1 MELGKM
7 FSYEQLLKSARYND
21 PTAMYLL
28 AVGYDSGRFQDSSNK
43 LYIFWLSKFF
53 ESDEVEKVIN
63 YFDDDSP
70 TILAEEQAILGE
82 LIVDAGIRLGLLL
95 KNSVDYSELKMAYD
109 GVYAA
114 YVVSKLSYIEVGD
127 DSQSLQSL
135 LVELHQKIK
144 DFSKNYLSEHR
155 GNVSISTGMPQHIW
169 NAFQPST
176 HIEIS
181 TCEMCLRLLDEQTID
196 VDYSSAIIPI
206 MKGLECELKKHLY
219 VPYICYLRDNISP
232 QRYFKELQHKYPNIT
247 RPKSLINLRR
257 KILGGASIK
266 DCFYEQNPDTQN
278 LMIGEFKYAIGATS
292 FGGNF
297 SVDSAFLD
305 FCKNKLFSGSNTGA
319 TEIQNWLKHLLMGLE
334 SLREIRNQSAHGYAL
349 QGKREAYSTVDE
361 LFLKNKLL
369 LQIVSPSLNWD

>member
-1 MELGKM
+1 
-7 FSYEQLLKSARYND
+7 
-21 PTAMYLL
+21 
-28 AVGYDSGRFQDSSNK
+28 
-43 LYIFWLSKFF
+43 
-53 ESDEVEKVIN
+53 
-63 YFDDDSP
+63 
-70 TILAEEQAILGE
+70 
-82 LIVDAGIRLGLLL
+82 
-95 KNSVDYSELKMAYD
+95 
-109 GVYAA
+109 
-114 YVVSKLSYIEVGD
+114 
-127 DSQSLQSL
+127 
-135 LVELHQKIK
+135 
-144 DFSKNYLSEHR
+144 
-155 GNVSISTGMPQHIW
+155 
-169 NAFQPST
+169 
-176 HIEIS
+176 
-181 TCEMCLRLLDEQTID
+181 MCLRLLDEQTID

-257 KILGGASIK
+257 KILVGTSIK

-334 SLREIRNQSAHGYAL
+334 SLREIRNQSAHGNAL
-349 QGKREAYSTVDE
+349 QENERRT
-361 LFLKNKLL
+361 
-369 LQIVSPSLNWD
+369 LQLMNFS